1 MKRLTIQGLVN
12 ELSYDLNMEEL
23 EKLVL
28 DYQDTVIDFITS
40 NQYSQRNKREFREVC
55 DELRSDK
62 YFRTVALLINADD
75 ERIVPDMAYVLY
87 TICNFSYVDDD
98 MKAEALGLGY
108 KLRER
113 ELGKVVS
120 DVATNTCIILSSVKG
135 IRGYETTP
143 FIRTK
148 CIENIL
154 LTLPEVLYNA
164 YDEKYDPSQ
173 LSVKLIFAI
182 LSKAV
187 PDVRPEEIITAFC
200 KTEFPTNVSDRIKSY
215 ALRLRAF
222 LYEICGRVS
231 EDLITKALLNAS
243 RSIARFNERHDQN
256 ESFANKYLNFKML
269 EVLANNSN
277 GKEAPESMK
286 KAYRA
291 INTFR
296 QTNRKFMDLF

>member
-1 MKRLTIQGLVN
+1 MKKLTIQGLVN

-40 NQYSQRNKREFREVC
+40 NQYSQKNKREFREVC

-200 KTEFPTNVSDRIKSY
+200 KTEFPTNISDRIKSY

-243 RSIARFNERHDQN
+243 RSLSRFNEKHDQN

-286 KAYRA
+286 KAYRV